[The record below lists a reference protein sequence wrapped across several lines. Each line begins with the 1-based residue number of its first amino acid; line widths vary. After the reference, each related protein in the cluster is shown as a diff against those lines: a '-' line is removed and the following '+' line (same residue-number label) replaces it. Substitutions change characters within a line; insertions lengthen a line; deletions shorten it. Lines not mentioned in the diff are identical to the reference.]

1 MGWSAGCKGPP
12 GGRDGGMTSREV
24 RKPIVEQRAPGVRE
38 GAGSV
43 WEGQRGRADPPAT
56 GAWLP
61 IRPPTRGSPTDL
73 LPEARGQKETSAGS
87 MLLGHVNKR
96 SSLMNTSRRGVPSRL
111 FLETQAVSAYT
122 AHFPLLLADGSQGN
136 RRVSVLL
143 NRLSH
148 LASAQQGGD
157 GESGDCG
164 SPETPQPTGKGG
176 PHYWLK
182 RWLPG
187 RSEYPGLLQAPALRN
202 QKPGLGFVW
211 KITPFVILGSNFFKY
226 WVGQTRPTQSVTC

>member
-1 MGWSAGCKGPP
+1 
-12 GGRDGGMTSREV
+12 MTSTEV

-43 WEGQRGRADPPAT
+43 WEGQRGCADPPAT

-61 IRPPTRGSPTDL
+61 RRPPTRGSPTDL

-87 MLLGHVNKR
+87 MLLGHMNKR
-96 SSLMNTSRRGVPSRL
+96 SSLINTSRRGVPSRL

-143 NRLSH
+143 NGLSH

-157 GESGDCG
+157 RGKWRLWLTRD
-164 SPETPQPTGKGG
+164 PTAHPKGR
-176 PHYWLK
+176 P
-182 RWLPG
+182 
-187 RSEYPGLLQAPALRN
+187 SLLA
-202 QKPGLGFVW
+202 
-211 KITPFVILGSNFFKY
+211 
-226 WVGQTRPTQSVTC
+226 QTVAARQE